1 LIWLLLA
8 GRSKTKLWYWQTG
21 EIKLMADE
29 DILARLD
36 RLESLDEIRQLA
48 AKYSLSLDMRDLD
61 SHVNLFAEDIR
72 VSRDKVGRAYLK
84 HWLDDTLRLQFT
96 GTSHHIGNHVI
107 EFDDVD
113 HAHGVVYSKNEHET
127 ARSDGGTEWVIMQM
141 LYWDNYERI
150 DERWYFRRRLPC
162 YWYATDINKPPV
174 GDNKMRWPDREPY
187 AGAYHDLWPSWQDF
201 WNNPPGLDE
210 PEVASPAPLDQFL
223 NTMRR
228 NAGEPK
234 IRVR

>member
-1 LIWLLLA
+1 MNTTDLA
-8 GRSKTKLWYWQTG
+8 SR
-21 EIKLMADE
+21 I
-29 DILARLD
+29 D
-36 RLESLDEIRQLA
+36 RLEALDEIRQLA

-61 SHVNLFAEDIR
+61 AHVNLFAADIR
-72 VSRDKVGRAYLK
+72 VSRELTGRAHLK
-84 HWLDDTLRLQFT
+84 RWLDDTLRQQFT

-107 EFDDVD
+107 EFDDPD

-127 ARSDGGTEWVIMQM
+127 PCADGGTEWVIMQM

-150 DERWYFRRRLPC
+150 DGRWYFRRRLPC
-162 YWYATDINKPPV
+162 YWYATDLNKPPV

-187 AGAYHDLWPSWQDF
+187 EGAYHDLWPSWTDF
-201 WNNPPGLDE
+201 WANPPGEGE
-210 PEVASPAPLDQFL
+210 PEVAEPAPLDEFL

-228 NAGEPK
+228 GAAEPR